1 MEKIAKRAF
10 DFLFS
15 LLGLIVLSPLF
26 LIVALLI
33 RLDSRGP
40 IYFRQSR
47 VGKDEVM
54 FRIYKFRT
62 MVDNAEKMGMNF
74 ATPMGDPR
82 ITKIGFILRKY
93 KIDEL
98 PQLINVFLGNMSF
111 VGPRP
116 EVESMV
122 KLYNEEQ
129 RQILKIK
136 PGITDYAS
144 LEFRNENEMI
154 SQSDDVY
161 GVYVNKIMPE
171 KLRLNLKYMEDRSL
185 WLDIKLIFRTLI
197 NIILDAVK

>member
-1 MEKIAKRAF
+1 MEKIAKRIF
-10 DFLFS
+10 DLLFS
-15 LLGLIVLSPLF
+15 LLGLIILSPLF
-26 LIVALLI
+26 LAIAVLI
-33 RLDSRGP
+33 RLDSCGP
-40 IYFRQSR
+40 IFFRQNR
-47 VGKDEVM
+47 VGKDGAI
-54 FRIYKFRT
+54 FKIFKFRT
-62 MVDNAEKMGMNF
+62 MVDDAEKMGTNF
-74 ATPMGDPR
+74 ATAKGDPR
-82 ITKIGFILRKY
+82 ITKSGVILRKY

-122 KLYNEEQ
+122 KLYNEKQ
-129 RQILKIK
+129 KQILKIK

-161 GVYVNKIMPE
+161 GVYVNKILPE
-171 KLRLNLKYMEDRSL
+171 KLRLNLKYLEDQSL